1 MRRRFCGE
9 GGGDEKV
16 EGGVF
21 GVVGKDDK
29 TELLVTWL
37 TNVLLSLNLI
47 RPVCVI
53 GSGPLEA
60 PASESLP
67 RPQPPADGTVADG
80 TIAVPVGR
88 ACIFR
93 VWAWR

>member
-1 MRRRFCGE
+1 VRRRFCGE
-9 GGGDEKV
+9 VVGDARV

-37 TNVLLSLNLI
+37 TNVLLSLNLSG
-47 RPVCVI
+47 PVCGI

-60 PASESLP
+60 PASEPLP
-67 RPQPPADGTVADG
+67 PPQPPADGTVADG
-80 TIAVPVGR
+80 TVAVPVGR

-93 VWAWR
+93 VWA